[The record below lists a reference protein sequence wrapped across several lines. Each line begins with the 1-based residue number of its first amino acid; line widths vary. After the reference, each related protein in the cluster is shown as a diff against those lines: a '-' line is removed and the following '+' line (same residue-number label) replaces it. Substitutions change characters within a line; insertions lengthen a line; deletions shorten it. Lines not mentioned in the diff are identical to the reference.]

1 MAAKILKLTLAFLIV
16 PILILA
22 QSNQDQYLKIDYLS
36 VDQDQ
41 VNTFTNQVVDELV
54 EEKETRISDGT
65 IGTWAIYRV
74 QFSGSASTPYNFVS
88 VTMAPSLN
96 SFDTHNNGYSD
107 PLLTHSEQNRFE
119 ITKSELWTV
128 RNSISSRQNNE
139 LSNYMMMDYM
149 DVRLG
154 RELEYQM
161 LEDEVAKP
169 IHEQRLERG
178 IMEGWEM
185 YQLITPGG
193 IDYGYNFATGNY
205 FSDLEHIEFG
215 FNEELIRSQNPD
227 VNLAEF
233 FDHIWSTR
241 DLVRSEVW
249 QKIDSASSSET
260 AN

>member
-1 MAAKILKLTLAFLIV
+1 M
-16 PILILA
+16 
-22 QSNQDQYLKIDYLS
+22 KIDYLN

-41 VNTFTNQVVDELV
+41 VNSFTNQVIDELLQENESRV
-54 EEKETRISDGT
+54 SDGT
-65 IGTWAIYRV
+65 IDTWAMYSV
-74 QFSGSASTPYNFVS
+74 LFYGSASTPYNYVS
-88 VTMAPSLN
+88 VTISSSLN
-96 SFDTHNNGYSD
+96 SFDVPNNNYSD
-107 PLLTHSEQNRFE
+107 PLVTHTEQNRFE

-128 RNSISSRQNNE
+128 RNSISDLQNNE

-169 IHEQRLERG
+169 IHEHRLDRG
-178 IMEGWEM
+178 IMEAWEM
-185 YQLITPGG
+185 YQLVTPGG

-205 FSDLEHIEFG
+205 FSSLEHIEFG

-227 VNLAEF
+227 VNVAEF

-249 QKIDSASSSET
+249 LKMESVRSPEP